1 MATTTF
7 SGPIKAGTISNTTG
21 TTLGD
26 DVRNTGQVVMTQSI
40 MIDAAVA
47 AGTTTY
53 NVGVIPK
60 NSQLLTTTI
69 RVAIASDQG
78 TSATVSVGKTGTAQY
93 FIANTNIK
101 AQGETSSIADAA
113 LDEADRFGSD
123 TQITATLIAVGT
135 TATTGQVTVTFTYV
149 QEEEYNMAQT
159 TFSGPIRAGTISN
172 TTGTTLGDNVANVG
186 QVVMSQSIMI
196 DAAVAAG
203 TTTYNVGV
211 IPKNSQLLT
220 TTIRVAIASD
230 QGTTATVSVGKT
242 GSAAY
247 FIGNTDVKTLGETSS
262 IADAALDEAD
272 RFGSDTQIT
281 ATLIAVG
288 TTATTGQVTV
298 TFTYVQANNLQDATA
313 V

>member
-53 NVGVIPK
+53 NVGVLPK
-60 NSQLLTTTI
+60 NSQLLTATI
-69 RVAIASDQG
+69 RCAVVSNSG
-78 TSATVSVGKTGTAQY
+78 TSATVSVGKTSSAAF
-93 FIANTNIK
+93 FIAATNVK
-101 AQGETSSIADAA
+101 TLGETSSIANGA

-123 TQITATLIAVGT
+123 TQITATLIA
-135 TATTGQVTVTFTYV
+135 A
-149 QEEEYNMAQT
+149 
-159 TFSGPIRAGTISN
+159 
-172 TTGTTLGDNVANVG
+172 
-186 QVVMSQSIMI
+186 
-196 DAAVAAG
+196 
-203 TTTYNVGV
+203 
-211 IPKNSQLLT
+211 
-220 TTIRVAIASD
+220 
-230 QGTTATVSVGKT
+230 
-242 GSAAY
+242 
-247 FIGNTDVKTLGETSS
+247 
-262 IADAALDEAD
+262 
-272 RFGSDTQIT
+272 
-281 ATLIAVG
+281 G

>member
-53 NVGVIPK
+53 NVGVLPK
-60 NSQLLTTTI
+60 NSQLLTATI
-69 RVAIASDQG
+69 RCAVVSNSG
-78 TSATVSVGKTGTAQY
+78 TSATVSVGKTSSAAF
-93 FIANTNIK
+93 FIAATNVK
-101 AQGETSSIADAA
+101 A
-113 LDEADRFGSD
+113 
-123 TQITATLIAVGT
+123 
-135 TATTGQVTVTFTYV
+135 
-149 QEEEYNMAQT
+149 
-159 TFSGPIRAGTISN
+159 
-172 TTGTTLGDNVANVG
+172 
-186 QVVMSQSIMI
+186 
-196 DAAVAAG
+196 
-203 TTTYNVGV
+203 
-211 IPKNSQLLT
+211 
-220 TTIRVAIASD
+220 
-230 QGTTATVSVGKT
+230 
-242 GSAAY
+242 
-247 FIGNTDVKTLGETSS
+247 LGETTTLATAS
-262 IADAALDEAD
+262 LDSAD
-272 RFGSDTQIT
+272 RVGADTQIT